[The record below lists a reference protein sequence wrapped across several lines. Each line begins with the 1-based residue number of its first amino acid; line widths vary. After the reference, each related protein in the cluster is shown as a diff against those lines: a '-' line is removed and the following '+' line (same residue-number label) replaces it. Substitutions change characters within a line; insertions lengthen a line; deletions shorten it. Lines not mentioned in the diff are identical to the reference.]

1 MAENSLFAIL
11 MRSPWWISLVIAAVL
26 GGLGAALLPE
36 PYKVGGALSGAPF
49 IVIAALAARRQWHLP
64 SAARVTQ
71 TQAAVSAM
79 GWPQFAQLLQQAFE
93 RDGYSVQRGKAAP
106 VDFELARAGRRTLVS
121 ARRWKSART
130 GLDALRL
137 LQTARETD
145 DASEALHVGLG
156 ELSDNARAFA
166 TQHGMKIWQT
176 AELAQSLRGLALA
189 LAPTRPK

>member
-26 GGLGAALLPE
+26 GGLGAAFLPE

-49 IVIAALAARRQWHLP
+49 IVIAALAARRQWHVP
-64 SAARVTQ
+64 SAARVKQ

-137 LQTARETD
+137 LQTAREND

-166 TQHGMKIWQT
+166 AQHGMKIWQT
-176 AELAQSLRGLALA
+176 AELAQSLQGLALTPA
-189 LAPTRPK
+189 RAK

>member
-1 MAENSLFAIL
+1 M
-11 MRSPWWISLVIAAVL
+11 
-26 GGLGAALLPE
+26 
-36 PYKVGGALSGAPF
+36 
-49 IVIAALAARRQWHLP
+49 
-64 SAARVTQ
+64 
-71 TQAAVSAM
+71 
-79 GWPQFAQLLQQAFE
+79 
-93 RDGYSVQRGKAAP
+93 
-106 VDFELARAGRRTLVS
+106 ARAGRRTLVS

-189 LAPTRPK
+189 PTRPK